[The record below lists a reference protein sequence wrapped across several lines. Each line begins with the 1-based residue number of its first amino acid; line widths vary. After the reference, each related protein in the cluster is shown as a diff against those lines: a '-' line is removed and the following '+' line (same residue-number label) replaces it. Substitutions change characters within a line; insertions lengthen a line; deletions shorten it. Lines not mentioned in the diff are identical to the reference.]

1 MFIITNYNQEH
12 TDMTSENKNT
22 VGNVGDTS
30 SMNIIDF
37 YNIKLN
43 DIFSSFFIKYIIKL
57 TDNFNSIK
65 KYQEFLYNINND
77 NPSLEKG
84 MTFFEIYIDKKY
96 NLSHDDI
103 NTAINIYIK
112 ESLAKLLDRKLNYK
126 KDKNI
131 VKTLFDKC
139 FKNIAQYL
147 YEHPNDI
154 QNNIEYKNIIKQL
167 IRYDIYN
174 IIPFKYTIA
183 NYNLNNEGASNKIQ
197 TGGYGGINA
206 SDPNPFHETDESSE
220 IEVDEADQDNVDEA
234 DQDNVDEADQDN
246 VEEAD
251 QDNVD
256 EADQVNVD
264 EEEEKEN
271 NEA

>member
-1 MFIITNYNQEH
+1 
-12 TDMTSENKNT
+12 MTSENKNT

-30 SMNIIDF
+30 SMNLIDF

-43 DIFSSFFIKYIIKL
+43 DIFSSFFIKYFIKL

-65 KYQEFLYNINND
+65 EYQEFLYNINND

-96 NLSHDDI
+96 NLSHDDM
-103 NTAINIYIK
+103 NTAIHIYIK
-112 ESLAKLLDRKLNYK
+112 ESLAKLLDQKLNYK
-126 KDKNI
+126 KEKGI
-131 VKTLFDKC
+131 IKTLFDKC

-154 QNNIEYKNIIKQL
+154 QNNTEYKNIIKQL

-183 NYNLNNEGASNKIQ
+183 HYNDFNNGGISKIQ
-197 TGGYGGINA
+197 SGGDGGVNA
-206 SDPNPFHETDESSE
+206 TEPNPFHETDESDE
-220 IEVDEADQDNVDEA
+220 IEYDEDEAEQDNV
-234 DQDNVDEADQDN
+234 
-246 VEEAD
+246 
-251 QDNVD
+251 
-256 EADQVNVD
+256 VD
-264 EEEEKEN
+264 EENNIDEDENNVVEEKNEN
-271 NEA
+271 EQEKNVELISDL